1 MWDLVPCVCVCV
13 CVCVCAQL
21 LSHVLLFETPWAIG
35 RQAPLSMEFSRSQL
49 PFPPP
54 GDLPDPGIKP
64 QPPVMGAWSLYHWI
78 TRAVPKHLKN
88 ICFDSSGSLMILG
101 GSNEITRSLYGS
113 WRVEVEKNLMTSGRQ
128 VLSFSSSD

>member
-1 MWDLVPCVCVCV
+1 MCVCMCSV
-13 CVCVCAQL
+13 AQSCPAL
-21 LSHVLLFETPWAIG
+21 CDPMDYRLPGS
-35 RQAPLSMEFSRSQL
+35 LSMEFSRQEYWSQL

-64 QPPVMGAWSLYHWI
+64 QPPVLGAWNLYHWI

-88 ICFDSSGSLMILG
+88 TCFDPSGSLMTLG